1 MFVPCQE
8 YKEVLPTIIND
19 FLENQI
25 SLNDLNQKFN
35 ALFLEIIPTE
45 CFSSNEF
52 NFYLGLGMLLRYP
65 SVQEVLGY
73 IQSERT
79 NASQYSLEGNM
90 TQESG
95 H

>member
-1 MFVPCQE
+1 MFVPYQE
-8 YKEVLPTIIND
+8 YKEALPTIISD

-25 SLNDLNQKFN
+25 YLNDLKQKFN

-52 NFYLGLGMLLRYP
+52 SFYLGLSMLLLHP
-65 SVQEVLGY
+65 SISAQEVLDY
-73 IQSERT
+73 IKVENST
-79 NASQYSLEGNM
+79 
-90 TQESG
+90 TQESC